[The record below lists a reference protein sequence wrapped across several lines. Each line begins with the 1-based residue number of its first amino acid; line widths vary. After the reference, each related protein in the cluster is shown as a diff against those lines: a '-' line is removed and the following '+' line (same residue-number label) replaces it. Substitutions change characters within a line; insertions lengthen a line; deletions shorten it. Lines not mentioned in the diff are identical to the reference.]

1 MVQAGTYAFS
11 VSAVREPVVPAR
23 LGASA
28 GLTLT
33 VTAGSVVPVLLRLS
47 GSDAAASFLASN
59 PLSFTC
65 DASGRPADLRL
76 PMSRDWTPGLWLHD
90 WRMPCKQ
97 DICLTWA
104 LAQTQSLCTLVYQR
118 PLVSDLEP

>member
-1 MVQAGTYAFS
+1 MLQAGTYAFS

-28 GLTLT
+28 AVTLT
-33 VTAGSVVPVLLRLS
+33 VAAGSVVPVLLRLS

-65 DASGRPADLRL
+65 DASGGLANLHLLRS
-76 PMSRDWTPGLWLHD
+76 PVT
-90 WRMPCKQ
+90 C
-97 DICLTWA
+97 
-104 LAQTQSLCTLVYQR
+104 
-118 PLVSDLEP
+118 